1 MAPTV
6 PIGPHHRRVSANRR
20 DRGGLLKVSPNRGA
34 YGPRATSVQGTAS
47 IYPVE
52 AAIELPIFLQNALIL
67 FVRESR
73 LGMELSICRSIIEA
87 HGGRMSVA
95 NNVGP
100 GARFEFTLPLHQED
114 RS

>member
-1 MAPTV
+1 M
-6 PIGPHHRRVSANRR
+6 
-20 DRGGLLKVSPNRGA
+20 GLEQLRSRE
-34 YGPRATSVQGTAS
+34 PRPYT
-47 IYPVE
+47 PVE
-52 AAIELPIFLQNALIL
+52 AAIELPIFLQNALIS

-73 LGMELSICRSIIEA
+73 LGMELSICHSIIEA

-95 NNVGP
+95 INVGP